1 MALFNNL
8 KNSITP
14 MKFKFFL
21 TAFIS
26 AVSAAILFSA
36 CSQNATDPAPTSA
49 NVSLR
54 LEPVAGNQV
63 FDTNTVVQISGRN
76 ARINQARIY
85 ISEIALIRE
94 NNEEVR
100 FTDEPLSV
108 RYIRGVGDTAI
119 LNITDKII
127 LFRHDDGQREAVLGS
142 APTGRYKGIRFT
154 VGLNDQ
160 VNKIDA
166 LEVARLRPNH
176 PLARTSP
183 PQPGNW
189 WSWNTGYIFT
199 RVEGFFDN
207 SPSGAGTPNTR
218 FFYHIGGPT
227 GFASVITLSQPFEIR
242 AGENNVIPIQVDY
255 PRFFTGIDLAAA
267 PSCMVIRDPARFP
280 DDRRLGEQFRDNQ
293 RAANV
298 FRFRP

>member
-94 NNEEVR
+94 N
-100 FTDEPLSV
+100 
-108 RYIRGVGDTAI
+108 
-119 LNITDKII
+119 
-127 LFRHDDGQREAVLGS
+127 
-142 APTGRYKGIRFT
+142 
-154 VGLNDQ
+154 
-160 VNKIDA
+160 
-166 LEVARLRPNH
+166 
-176 PLARTSP
+176 
-183 PQPGNW
+183 
-189 WSWNTGYIFT
+189 
-199 RVEGFFDN
+199 
-207 SPSGAGTPNTR
+207 
-218 FFYHIGGPT
+218 
-227 GFASVITLSQPFEIR
+227 R
-242 AGENNVIPIQVDY
+242 A
-255 PRFFTGIDLAAA
+255 
-267 PSCMVIRDPARFP
+267 
-280 DDRRLGEQFRDNQ
+280 
-293 RAANV
+293 
-298 FRFRP
+298 